1 MITGHRDVRA
11 TLVRLAV
18 PSAAALAGDQLL
30 GIVDTIVIGHFG
42 ANALAAIT
50 GANTIFVTSALA
62 THGLVQG
69 AGILGAQAI
78 GAGDDRAF
86 GRVTRAA
93 LAVPLVLTLV
103 AIALAVWQAET
114 VVRLM
119 VGPLPTAGAGATYL
133 ILRMISLVPITFA
146 ALAYTVFSAAG
157 DTRFS
162 FNLLLII
169 NAVHIPLLLVLAL
182 GIGTGHALGIEGAG
196 ISSLCAEL
204 VGAGYA
210 ISRAARRPQYAFFA
224 RPFVDWRLA
233 LRVAWLGLPE
243 AIYLTL
249 VVGPDIAIVTMLAP
263 LGAETVAAFRALMI
277 VSDLTW
283 SIPGSL
289 GGAAQTVLGQRFG
302 AHDSAGARDF
312 DRRAIGYGVRLSS
325 IAAVVVAALSWPI
338 AAVITLSPA
347 LATLAAGPIAL
358 HMLTLPQKGYAML
371 GIARI
376 RAVGDTRFSMIVGAI
391 ASIFVI
397 PGAYIGITR
406 LHLGLYAV
414 PCAWIVTWLFWCL
427 ATALRLRRF
436 DWEATHLAV

>member
-1 MITGHRDVRA
+1 MIAGHRDVRG

-18 PSAAALAGDQLL
+18 PIAAALAGDQLL

-50 GANTIFVTSALA
+50 GANTIFVTTALA
-62 THGLVQG
+62 THGMVQG

-78 GAGDDRAF
+78 GAGDERGF
-86 GRVTRAA
+86 GRVTRSA
-93 LAVPLVLTLV
+93 LAIPLLLTFI
-103 AIALAVWQAET
+103 AIALACWQAHT
-114 VVRLM
+114 IVRLM
-119 VGPLPTAGAGATYL
+119 VGPLPTEAAGANYL
-133 ILRMISLVPITFA
+133 ILRIISLIPITFA

-157 DTRFS
+157 DTRFA
-162 FNLLLII
+162 FKLLLII

-182 GIGTGHALGIEGAG
+182 GVGTGHPLGIEGAG
-196 ISSLCAEL
+196 ISSLCSEL

-224 RPFVDWRLA
+224 RPIVDWRLS

-243 AIYLTL
+243 AVYLTL
-249 VVGPDIAIVTMLAP
+249 VVGPDIAIVTILAP
-263 LGAETVAAFRALMI
+263 LGAETVAAFRALAI

-289 GGAAQTVLGQRFG
+289 GTAAQTVLGQRFG
-302 AHDSAGARDF
+302 ARDSAGARAF
-312 DRRAIGYGVRLSS
+312 DRRAIGYGVRPS
-325 IAAVVVAALSWPI
+325 IAAA
-338 AAVITLSPA
+338 
-347 LATLAAGPIAL
+347 PIAL

-376 RAVGDTRFSMIVGAI
+376 RAVGDTRFSMIVGVI
-391 ASIFVI
+391 ASFVAI
-397 PGAYIGITR
+397 PGVYLGVTR
-406 LHLGLYAV
+406 LHLGLFAV
-414 PCAWIVTWLFWCL
+414 PCAWIVAWLFWCL

>member
-11 TLVRLAV
+11 TLLRLAV
-18 PSAAALAGDQLL
+18 PSAAALAGDQVL
-30 GIVDTIVIGHFG
+30 GIVDTIAIGHFG
-42 ANALAAIT
+42 ADALAAIT

-78 GAGDDRAF
+78 GAGDDRGF

-103 AIALAVWQAET
+103 AIALAVWQAGT

-133 ILRMISLVPITFA
+133 ILRIISLVPITFA

-162 FNLLLII
+162 LKLLLII

-182 GIGTGHALGIEGAG
+182 GIGTGHPLGIEGAG
-196 ISSLCAEL
+196 ISSLCSEV

-224 RPFVDWRLA
+224 RPFVDWKLA
-233 LRVAWLGLPE
+233 LRVTWLGLPE

-289 GGAAQTVLGQRFG
+289 GAAAQTVLGQRFG
-302 AHDSAGARDF
+302 ARDSAGARDF

-436 DWEATHLAV
+436 DWEATHLAL

>member
-11 TLVRLAV
+11 TLLRLAV

-42 ANALAAIT
+42 ADALAAIT

-78 GAGDDRAF
+78 GAGDDRGF

-93 LAVPLVLTLV
+93 LAVPLLLTLV
-103 AIALAVWQAET
+103 AIALAVWQAGAI
-114 VVRLM
+114 VRLM

-182 GIGTGHALGIEGAG
+182 GIGTGHPLGIEGAG

-224 RPFVDWRLA
+224 RPLVDWKLA
-233 LRVAWLGLPE
+233 LRVSRLGLPE
-243 AIYLTL
+243 AVYLTL

-263 LGAETVAAFRALMI
+263 LGAQTVAAFRALMI

-289 GGAAQTVLGQRFG
+289 GSAAQTVLGQRFG

-325 IAAVVVAALSWPI
+325 IAAVAVAALSWPI

-391 ASIFVI
+391 ASLFVI
-397 PGAYIGITR
+397 PGAYLGITR
-406 LHLGLYAV
+406 LHLGLYAI

>member
-1 MITGHRDVRA
+1 MIAGHRDVRA

-18 PSAAALAGDQLL
+18 PIAAALAGDQLL

-50 GANTIFVTSALA
+50 GANAIFVTAALA
-62 THGLVQG
+62 THGMVQG

-86 GRVTRAA
+86 GRVTRSA
-93 LAVPLVLTLV
+93 LAVPLLLTLV
-103 AIALAVWQAET
+103 AIALALWQAHA

-119 VGPLPTAGAGATYL
+119 VGPLPTASAGANYL
-133 ILRMISLVPITFA
+133 ILRMISLIPITFA

-157 DTRFS
+157 DTRFA
-162 FNLLLII
+162 FKLLLII

-182 GIGTGHALGIEGAG
+182 GIGTGHPLGIEGAG

-204 VGAGYA
+204 VGAWYA
-210 ISRAARRPQYAFFA
+210 VSHATRRPHYAFFA
-224 RPFVDWRLA
+224 RPFLDWPLA
-233 LRVAWLGLPE
+233 LRIAWLGLPE
-243 AIYLTL
+243 AVYLTL
-249 VVGPDIAIVTMLAP
+249 VVGPDIAIVTILAP
-263 LGAETVAAFRALMI
+263 LGAETVAAFRALAI

-289 GGAAQTVLGQRFG
+289 GTAAQTVLGQRFG
-302 AHDSAGARDF
+302 ARDSAGARAF

-325 IAAVVVAALSWPI
+325 IAAVAVAALSWPI

-347 LATLAAGPIAL
+347 LATIAAGPIAL

-391 ASIFVI
+391 ASLVAI
-397 PGAYIGITR
+397 PGVYFGVTR
-406 LHLGLYAV
+406 LHLGLFAV
-414 PCAWIVTWLFWCL
+414 PCAWIVAWLFWCL